1 MTQAAFEHN
10 GVLVAR
16 QRFYEIACD
25 PRRSVA
31 VEACAGAGKTWM
43 LVSRMVRALL
53 EGCAPQDILAITFTK
68 KAAGEM
74 RQRLHDWLAEFAHAS
89 DATLR
94 QELLHRGFTVE
105 PTPAQLHT
113 LRQLHA
119 TLLGS
124 GRPVQIRTFHSWFA
138 ALLRSAPLGVLQQ
151 LGLPT
156 AYELLENDAKAVA
169 QVWRRFQT
177 RVAQN
182 AVARDDYMAA
192 VAIFGRHQT
201 MKALEGA
208 LNKRVE
214 FVLADAHGVVDASVQ
229 TFTQQFPDFAGL
241 AAPQDRLAQPVIQAL
256 LQDTAR
262 ALGASTLVTCTK
274 AASALERATT
284 ERDFAAMFDALLTQ
298 KGTPRKFSDRL
309 AGIATVQQAQE
320 LLVRVAEAQAQH
332 GAWLHQQRMARLA
345 RGLLDDYAALKRE
358 RGWIDMGDLERA
370 ALTLMSDISLSGW
383 VQERLDARV
392 RHLLIDEFQDTNPL
406 QWQAL
411 SSWLSGYSGA
421 GRAPSVFIVGDPK
434 QSIYRFRRAE
444 PQVFKAA
451 KEFVV
456 DGLGGDLLSC
466 DHTRRNAP
474 PIINLVNQVMGQ
486 AQDVGDFDGYRAH
499 STESLEAG
507 QVFKLPRILRD
518 AELADVANATSQGG
532 SGFCSVSP
540 GAVGPSSLTCAEPA
554 PTLACGV
561 WRDSLTMPRQLVDD
575 TRKTLECRQAARW
588 LAQQLQIPGTTLK
601 PRDIMVLA
609 RKRERLGLMQAEL
622 AALHIAAQQPEK
634 TELADMPEVQ
644 DIVALLDVLVSP
656 RHDISLAR
664 VLKSPLFGVGD
675 ADLVQLVLRLRQMQ
689 ALQTL
694 QAPEPVGGPSPVVTW
709 LQVLQAATD
718 LPEALAPIGAK
729 LLLWK
734 QWLDTQP
741 PHDALSAIYQH
752 GDVLA
757 RYAAATPA
765 NRCAGVLA
773 NLQAT
778 LMAALQVDGGRYA
791 TAYALVR
798 ALRAGGIAAPV
809 RADSSSV
816 RLLTIHG
823 AKGLEAPLVL
833 LLDTDG
839 EAQKSETMGVL
850 VNWPG
855 EDAYPQRFVF
865 LASESKPPACVADAL
880 ALEQAARSREEL
892 NALYVA
898 LTRTQTTLVVSSL
911 EPHIKN
917 PGSWWQRLQAQ
928 ALEAPWPVGAFV
940 AAPVGL
946 DAAAEAPRTCTLKVL
961 PNMAR
966 NLVSNRPLAPVEY
979 AQAATK
985 NIANTGLSWHAGQSQ
1000 GGPVGGSLDGS
1011 ESLDSRIGQAM
1022 HRLLEWLPPQPVGGA
1037 EVPWSAEQMAA
1048 VAREFTLDAA
1058 QVKSASQMALG
1069 IVHGEGAWAWDT
1081 DQLSWQCNELA
1092 LTHRGRLLRL
1102 DRLVQHKGSGQW
1114 WVLDYKSNA
1123 NPQQDP
1129 ALCAQLL
1136 TYRSA
1141 VAQAYT
1147 GQTVRAA
1154 FLTPQG
1160 ALIELPFD

>member
-1 MTQAAFEHN
+1 
-10 GVLVAR
+10 
-16 QRFYEIACD
+16 
-25 PRRSVA
+25 
-31 VEACAGAGKTWM
+31 
-43 LVSRMVRALL
+43 
-53 EGCAPQDILAITFTK
+53 
-68 KAAGEM
+68 
-74 RQRLHDWLAEFAHAS
+74 
-89 DATLR
+89 
-94 QELLHRGFTVE
+94 
-105 PTPAQLHT
+105 
-113 LRQLHA
+113 
-119 TLLGS
+119 
-124 GRPVQIRTFHSWFA
+124 
-138 ALLRSAPLGVLQQ
+138 
-151 LGLPT
+151 
-156 AYELLENDAKAVA
+156 
-169 QVWRRFQT
+169 
-177 RVAQN
+177 
-182 AVARDDYMAA
+182 
-192 VAIFGRHQT
+192 
-201 MKALEGA
+201 
-208 LNKRVE
+208 
-214 FVLADAHGVVDASVQ
+214 
-229 TFTQQFPDFAGL
+229 
-241 AAPQDRLAQPVIQAL
+241 
-256 LQDTAR
+256 
-262 ALGASTLVTCTK
+262 
-274 AASALERATT
+274 
-284 ERDFAAMFDALLTQ
+284 
-298 KGTPRKFSDRL
+298 
-309 AGIATVQQAQE
+309 
-320 LLVRVAEAQAQH
+320 
-332 GAWLHQQRMARLA
+332 
-345 RGLLDDYAALKRE
+345 
-358 RGWIDMGDLERA
+358 
-370 ALTLMSDISLSGW
+370 
-383 VQERLDARV
+383 
-392 RHLLIDEFQDTNPL
+392 
-406 QWQAL
+406 
-411 SSWLSGYSGA
+411 
-421 GRAPSVFIVGDPK
+421 
-434 QSIYRFRRAE
+434 
-444 PQVFKAA
+444 
-451 KEFVV
+451 
-456 DGLGGDLLSC
+456 
-466 DHTRRNAP
+466 
-474 PIINLVNQVMGQ
+474 
-486 AQDVGDFDGYRAH
+486 
-499 STESLEAG
+499 
-507 QVFKLPRILRD
+507 
-518 AELADVANATSQGG
+518 
-532 SGFCSVSP
+532 
-540 GAVGPSSLTCAEPA
+540 
-554 PTLACGV
+554 
-561 WRDSLTMPRQLVDD
+561 
-575 TRKTLECRQAARW
+575 
-588 LAQQLQIPGTTLK
+588 
-601 PRDIMVLA
+601 
-609 RKRERLGLMQAEL
+609 
-622 AALHIAAQQPEK
+622 
-634 TELADMPEVQ
+634 MPEVQ

-656 RHDISLAR
+656 RHDLSLAR

-709 LQVLQAATD
+709 LQVLQTATD
-718 LPEALAPIGAK
+718 LPEALAPMGAK

-741 PHDALSAIYQH
+741 PHDALSAIYQD

-765 NRCAGVLA
+765 NQCAGVLA

-791 TAYALVR
+791 SAYALVR

-809 RADSSSV
+809 RADASAV

-911 EPHIKN
+911 EPHVKN

-928 ALEAPWPVGAFV
+928 ALEAPWPLGASV

-985 NIANTGLSWHAGQSQ
+985 NIANMGLFGLAAQSQ
-1000 GGPVGGSLDGS
+1000 GGPVGGSLEGS

>member
-94 QELLHRGFTVE
+94 QELLHRGFTVQ

-124 GRPVQIRTFHSWFA
+124 GRPVQVRTFHSWFA
-138 ALLRSAPLGVLQQ
+138 ALLRSAPLGVLQA

-177 RVAQN
+177 RVAQD
-182 AVARDDYMAA
+182 AVARDDYLAA
-192 VAIFGRHQT
+192 VATFGRHQT

-241 AAPQDRLAQPVIQAL
+241 TVPQDRLAQPVIQAL

-284 ERDFAAMFDALLTQ
+284 EHDFAAMFDALLTQ
-298 KGTPRKFSDRL
+298 KGTPRKFSDKL

-370 ALTLMSDISLSGW
+370 ALTLMNDISLSGW

-411 SSWLSGYSGA
+411 SSWLSGYG
-421 GRAPSVFIVGDPK
+421 GVGHAPSVFIVGDPK

-456 DGLGGDLLSC
+456 DALGGDLLSC

-474 PIINLVNQVMGQ
+474 PIITLVNQVMGQ

-499 STESLEAG
+499 STESIALG
-507 QVFKLPRILRD
+507 SVLKLPRIFRD
-518 AELADVANATSQGG
+518 SELADVASAGGRGG
-532 SGFCSVSP
+532 SAFCSVSP
-540 GAVGPSSLTCAEPA
+540 GAVGPSSLTCAEPTA
-554 PTLACGV
+554 ALASGV
-561 WRDSLTMPRQLVDD
+561 WRDSLTMPRRLAEDS
-575 TRKTLECRQAARW
+575 RKALECRQAARW
-588 LAQQLQIPGTTLK
+588 LAQQLLVPGTALRA
-601 PRDIMVLA
+601 RDIMVLA

-634 TELADMPEVQ
+634 NELADMAEVQ
-644 DIVALLDVLVSP
+644 DIVSLLDVLVSP
-656 RHDISLAR
+656 RHDLSLAR
-664 VLKSPLFGVGD
+664 VLKSPLFGVSD
-675 ADLVQLVLRLRQMQ
+675 ADLVQLVLRLRAMQ
-689 ALQTL
+689 ALQAL
-694 QAPEPVGGPSPVVTW
+694 QEKEVVGAQSPVVTW
-709 LQVLQAATD
+709 LQVLQAAPD
-718 LPEALAPIGAK
+718 LPPALAPIGAK
-729 LLLWK
+729 LALWK
-734 QWLDTQP
+734 QWLDTLP

-757 RYAAATPA
+757 RYAAATPPGQ
-765 NRCAGVLA
+765 CAGVLA
-773 NLQAT
+773 NVQAT

-791 TAYALVR
+791 SAYALVR
-798 ALRAGGIAAPV
+798 ALRGGGIAAPV
-809 RADSSSV
+809 RADASAV

-850 VNWPG
+850 LHWPG
-855 EDAYPQRFVF
+855 EAAYPQRFVF

-911 EPHIKN
+911 EPHIQN

-928 ALEAPWPVGAFV
+928 AQDAPWPLGADV
-940 AAPVGL
+940 V
-946 DAAAEAPRTCTLKVL
+946 DAAKGGLVAGGPAVCQLKVL
-961 PNMAR
+961 PVMAE
-966 NLVSNRPLAPVEY
+966 NLVPNSTLAPVEY

-985 NIANTGLSWHAGQSQ
+985 SIANSGLSGLAVQAQ
-1000 GGPVGGSLDGS
+1000 GGIVGGALAGGDSV
-1011 ESLDSRIGQAM
+1011 ESRIGQAM
-1022 HRLLEWLPPQPVGGA
+1022 HRLLEWFVPQPAGGA
-1037 EVPWSAEQMAA
+1037 AAPWLPEQVAA
-1048 VAREFTLDAA
+1048 AAREFALDPA
-1058 QVKSASQMALG
+1058 QVDTARHMALA
-1069 IVHGEGAWAWDT
+1069 IVRGEGAWAWDAS
-1081 DQLSWQCNELA
+1081 QLSWQCNELA

-1102 DRLVQHKGSGQW
+1102 DRLVQRRDSGQW
-1114 WVLDYKSNA
+1114 WVLDHKSNA

-1160 ALIELPFD
+1160 KLIELQCD